1 MNLRISHDELGKR
14 RKTVVDELGQR
25 KLDALV
31 LFKPPSIFYLT
42 NFAYVTT
49 ERPIALVLTSNN
61 ELVAFLP
68 RLEQEHAEETALIDK
83 VEIYDEYPGLRHSH
97 VDIR

>member
-83 VEIYDEYPGLRHSH
+83 LEIYDEYPGLRHPMY
-97 VDIR
+97 DIR